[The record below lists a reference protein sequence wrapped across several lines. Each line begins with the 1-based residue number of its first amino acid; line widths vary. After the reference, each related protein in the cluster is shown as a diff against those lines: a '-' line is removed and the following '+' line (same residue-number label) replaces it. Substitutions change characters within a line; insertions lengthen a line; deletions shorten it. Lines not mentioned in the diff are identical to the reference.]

1 VEVSREHVIDVL
13 RRAGLGQEAER
24 VTSSLP
30 DSVDL
35 ERAAQ
40 LLHQYGI
47 TKDELI
53 SRMGG
58 SS

>member
-35 ERAAQ
+35 ERAAH